1 MHPSWNDY
9 PHLVAELDPDGNK
22 DLTRHGK
29 PISVLE
35 LTIGTNKHL
44 DWKCNIC
51 CNKWRAAGDSRK
63 RGEKRCPA
71 CDNPIVKFNAIHGDK
86 YDYSRVNYVNAKTK
100 IEIRCKEH
108 DVWFHQT
115 PEGHKR
121 RKACPE
127 CKAEQYQAN
136 ADKLKITFDQFKER
150 VEKIQGEGV
159 LDFSRVD
166 LVNTQTKI
174 WLRHI
179 PCGDTWYQIR
189 PNAMLKH
196 GKGGQQL
203 GCPVCRYRRAGDTN
217 YRKKTT
223 EQWIAEA
230 RKTHGDLYIYHS
242 EYTNNK
248 GMMDIECTIC
258 DTKFSQEAKSHA
270 TYGQGCPKCRY
281 VKSAAGIR
289 LDFDEILKRLE
300 TRRQET
306 GKHYRYPNLTA
317 EKYTSTRDKCEI
329 VCPDC
334 NRTFTQT
341 LAKHIDRRQGCG
353 ACATTGFQ
361 PDQLG
366 YYYVHKIFNESGD
379 ILMYKAGIS
388 GDWKTRLQQLRRGI
402 PDHLTM
408 ELHEVI
414 DFEIGQDAQD
424 LETTMLRKAAEE
436 GWKAPPRK
444 FDGGSELFLEN
455 PLDHARIHGLI

>member
-1 MHPSWNDY
+1 MKNWNDF
-9 PHLVAELDPDGNK
+9 PHLLADLDMSKNK
-22 DLTRHGK
+22 NHTYFGK
-29 PISVLE
+29 PIDVLD
-35 LTIGTNKHL
+35 LTPGTKTKI
-44 DWKCNIC
+44 DWKCSTC
-51 CNKWRAAGDSRK
+51 EHEWSVSGDNRSGKK
-63 RGEKRCPA
+63 RGCPA
-71 CDNPIVKFNAIHGDK
+71 CSKK
-86 YDYSRVNYVNAKTK
+86 RSYDSR
-100 IEIRCKEH
+100 R
-108 DVWFHQT
+108 
-115 PEGHKR
+115 
-121 RKACPE
+121 
-127 CKAEQYQAN
+127 
-136 ADKLKITFDQFKER
+136 LTFEEFKER
-150 VEKIQGEGV
+150 AEKIHGEGV

-189 PNAMLKH
+189 PNAMLRS

-217 YRKKTT
+217 YKKKTT

-289 LDFDEILKRLE
+289 LDFDVILERLE

-306 GKHYRYPNLTA
+306 GKHYKYPNLTA
-317 EKYTSTRDKCEI
+317 ETYKSTRDKCEI

-334 NRTFTQT
+334 DRTFTQT
-341 LAKHIDRRQGCG
+341 LAKHIDRQQGCS

-361 PDQLG
+361 TGEPG
-366 YYYVHKIFNESGD
+366 YCYLLEYQFSDGTIRYKQGIAGD
-379 ILMYKAGIS
+379 VKS
-388 GDWKTRLQQLRRGI
+388 RVSRLRRNVNDVF
-402 PDHLTM
+402 PETKVTL
-408 ELHEVI
+408 
-414 DFEIGQDAQD
+414 IGQKYFEVGQEARD
-424 LETTMLRKAAEE
+424 LETYFLSLTDIR
-436 GWKAPPRK
+436 WTPVIK
-444 FDGGSELFLEN
+444 FDGSTEMYAEGILEAWAER
-455 PLDHARIHGLI
+455 L